1 MKTQLT
7 AKLHSL
13 ICSHSLNFHGLVSL
27 VQLLYKWCN
36 DFPMAVPNHNA
47 NSRFV
52 VCTRKCSIVIWLFE
66 FNQIIPFA
74 RIALINTMLWLNL
87 IKSSGTTK
95 IRCNILL
102 RRRVNFSWTTVHV
115 NMNLSPPPFFFFVC
129 VENLLVYYVYSWV
142 KQIQNSFGHVNKV
155 LLNEDRSNRHSDNA
169 PHKTQTARDC
179 LPAIAFASLQSHIVW
194 ICKTQVSKLQLFA
207 LGWYLKIIDSWTLSK
222 KILESTSIPRTKR

>member
-27 VQLLYKWCN
+27 VQLLYKRCN

-102 RRRVNFSWTTVHV
+102 GRRVNFSWTTVHV
-115 NMNLSPPPFFFFVC
+115 NMYLSPFLYVLRIYLYIMSIVESNKSRTALVMLIKFFSMRIALTDIVTMPLTRLILH
-129 VENLLVYYVYSWV
+129 E
-142 KQIQNSFGHVNKV
+142 
-155 LLNEDRSNRHSDNA
+155 
-169 PHKTQTARDC
+169 TAC
-179 LPAIAFASLQSHIVW
+179 
-194 ICKTQVSKLQLFA
+194 LQLHLQVWSLIWFEYA
-207 LGWYLKIIDSWTLSK
+207 KHRWVSCSSLHLGWYLKIIDSWTLSK

>member
-115 NMNLSPPPFFFFVC
+115 NMNLSPPPPFFLYVLRIYLYIMSIVESNKSRTALVMLIKFFSMRIALTDIVTMPLTRLKLH
-129 VENLLVYYVYSWV
+129 E
-142 KQIQNSFGHVNKV
+142 
-155 LLNEDRSNRHSDNA
+155 
-169 PHKTQTARDC
+169 TAC
-179 LPAIAFASLQSHIVW
+179 
-194 ICKTQVSKLQLFA
+194 LQLH
-207 LGWYLKIIDSWTLSK
+207 LQVCSLI
-222 KILESTSIPRTKR
+222 